1 MEKSMT
7 DTVVDKLLKQAIEV
21 NKKLIID
28 HTEQVGLLHNQ
39 ITILDKENAMYL
51 AEYQKH
57 CKHTDSITHQTH
69 YMSGGYDHVS
79 ETQYEDRCVRCNIV
93 TGSELVRGT
102 YA

>member
-21 NKKLIID
+21 NEKLIID
-28 HTEQVGLLHNQ
+28 HTKQVDLLHNQ
-39 ITILDKENAMYL
+39 IAILKKENAEYL

-57 CKHTDSITHQTH
+57 CEHTDSIRNQIH

-93 TGSELVRGT
+93 IGSKLIRGT